1 MSLKKWGDEKM
12 SRVVPLKDQLTII
25 IEEVKGLAERVD
37 RNDKNI
43 RDLISKLVVYDT
55 VLNSMKLKQE
65 KEGLNR
71 LDSLEVKINRLM
83 EMMMNLPTHMT
94 MDEQIQKLKME
105 ISHLQADNDA
115 LNNQLK
121 FVQHQLIAS
130 SEALLKEINT

>member
-1 MSLKKWGDEKM
+1 M
-12 SRVVPLKDQLTII
+12 SRVVPLKDQLVII

-43 RDLISKLVVYDT
+43 RNLISKLVVYDT

-65 KEGLNR
+65 QQGLNR
-71 LDSLEVKINRLM
+71 LDSLEVKMNRLM

-94 MDEQIQKLKME
+94 MDEEIQKLKME
-105 ISHLQADNDA
+105 ISHLQADNDS

-121 FVQHQLIAS
+121 FVQHQLISS
-130 SEALLKEINT
+130 SEEILKEINK